1 MTSKNKSKSP
11 QSTYEKRL
19 VEVEAR
25 VRRLEE
31 ALDQNTSV
39 FIDTIRHL
47 EVRAVA
53 AEMVIEQLQQ
63 KSPNVVLRENG
74 SIDWEQYRH
83 DVQELITA
91 RISSASESEDS
102 TQFDPMAEQT
112 EEPEFPE
119 GARVFSMT

>member
-1 MTSKNKSKSP
+1 MTSKTKSKSIP
-11 QSTYEKRL
+11 SKSEKRL
-19 VEVEAR
+19 AEVEAR

-53 AEMVIEQLQQ
+53 AEMVIEQLHQ
-63 KSPNVVLRENG
+63 KSLNIVLLEDG
-74 SIDWEQYRH
+74 GIHWEQYRH

-91 RISSASESEDS
+91 RLSSASESEGS